1 MEYFQYSDLHKFI
14 ENSSPCTESGAK
26 RITMQLLEGL
36 DVMHEMGFTH
46 RDLKPQVGYTNPFKI
61 EYHFFYEES
70 DIAMLR
76 MFLSLGALLN
86 GG

>member
-1 MEYFQYSDLHKFI
+1 MEYFQYGDLHKFI

-46 RDLKPQVGYTNPFKI
+46 RDLKPQVSYP
-61 EYHFFYEES
+61 
-70 DIAMLR
+70 
-76 MFLSLGALLN
+76 
-86 GG
+86 